1 MFNLRFAASYLLY
14 RLRANTRHG
23 THSPFVYRL
32 VDKVIYDFRAKKV
45 YLEVEENYEKAGSVE
60 GKSLSPKLKQL
71 IYRLVADWQP
81 ANIAI
86 VRTLDDVTRAYLQKA
101 ASNASLQTLED
112 SPEKTDI
119 IFINDTDDL
128 YKTYQLC
135 LSKAYERTMLIITN
149 IYSDKDT
156 WVKIKADSRVT
167 VTIDLF
173 AVGLVYFRKGQVK
186 EDFTIRF

>member
-1 MFNLRFAASYLLY
+1 MFNLRFAARYLLY

-45 YLEVEENYEKAGSVE
+45 YLEVEENSEKAGSVE

-81 ANIAI
+81 ANIAT
-86 VRTLDDVTRAYLQKA
+86 VGTLDDVTKAYLQKA